1 MEAMHHYKSSD
12 KMSALINANP
22 LLLMAM
28 SRFGISLGFG
38 DATVQ
43 QICKDQGV
51 DCPTFLAVANFI
63 SHGLIDTAGVDLTS
77 LMYYLEHAH
86 SYFLD
91 FCLPL
96 IRRKLIEA
104 IDCSGRDEVA
114 LLILKF
120 YDEYVDEV
128 SRHMHYEDVKV
139 FKYVK
144 SLLQGQIESDYS
156 VSVFASGHHSI
167 HNKLNELKDIIIRYL
182 PQKENNLLNA
192 VLFDII
198 NCEQDLI
205 AHCMVEDKLFVPVA
219 LKVEADVESRPK
231 PVHAEN
237 AEDGYSTPLS
247 QREKEIIACVAKGM
261 ANKEIADALNISV
274 NTVTTHRRNL
284 AQKLQIHS
292 PAALA
297 IYAVLNN
304 IIDINSLK

>member
-1 MEAMHHYKSSD
+1 MEAMYHYKPSD
-12 KMSALINANP
+12 RMSELINANP

-43 QICKDQGV
+43 QICKEQGV
-51 DCPTFLAVANFI
+51 DCSTFLAVANFI
-63 SHGLIDTAGVDLTS
+63 SYGLIDTSEVDLSS

-91 FCLPL
+91 FCLPM

-114 LLILKF
+114 MLILKF

-128 SRHMHYEDVKV
+128 GRHMHYEDVKV

-144 SLLQGQIESDYS
+144 SLLQGHIDGDYS

-167 HNKLNELKDIIIRYL
+167 HNKLKELKDIIIRYL

-205 AHCMVEDKLFVPVA
+205 AHCLVEDKLFVPVA
-219 LKVEADVESRPK
+219 LKAEAEVESRPC
-231 PVHAEN
+231 VAQTEQ
-237 AEDGYSTPLS
+237 ADETYTAPLS
-247 QREKEIIACVAKGM
+247 QREREIIACVAKGM
-261 ANKEIADALNISV
+261 ANKEIAGALSISV

>member
-1 MEAMHHYKSSD
+1 MDKLGHYKPTD

-22 LLLMAM
+22 LLIMAM

-43 QICKDQGV
+43 QICDDQGV

-63 SHGLIDTAGVDLTS
+63 SFGSIDTANVDLSS

-86 SYFLD
+86 TYFLD
-91 FCLPL
+91 FNLPL

-104 IDCSGRDEVA
+104 IDCSGRDELA
-114 LLILKF
+114 MLILKF

-128 SRHMHYEDVKV
+128 SRHMHFEDATV

-144 SLLQGQIESDYS
+144 SMLQGQLDGNYS
-156 VSVFASGHHSI
+156 VSAFASGHHSI
-167 HNKLNELKDIIIRYL
+167 HSKLKELKDIIIRYL

-205 AHCMVEDKLFVPVA
+205 AHCLVEDKLFVPVA
-219 LKVEADVESRPK
+219 LKTEAELESRPRTE
-231 PVHAEN
+231 PAVEAN
-237 AEDGYSTPLS
+237 DNYSTPLS
-247 QREKEIIACVAKGM
+247 LREREIIACVAKGM
-261 ANKEIADALNISV
+261 SNKEIAEALSISV

-297 IYAVLNN
+297 IYAVLNK
-304 IIDINSLK
+304 IIDIDSLK

>member
-1 MEAMHHYKSSD
+1 MEQMRHYKPTD

-22 LLLMAM
+22 LLIMAM

-43 QICKDQGV
+43 KICADQNV

-63 SHGLIDTAGVDLTS
+63 SFGSIDTSNVDLGS

-86 SYFLD
+86 TYFLD
-91 FCLPL
+91 FNLPL

-104 IDCSGRDEVA
+104 IDCSGRDELA
-114 LLILKF
+114 MLILKF

-128 SRHMHYEDVKV
+128 SRHMHYEDATV

-144 SLLQGQIESDYS
+144 GMLQGQLDSNYS

-167 HNKLNELKDIIIRYL
+167 HNKLKELKDIIIRYL

-205 AHCMVEDKLFVPVA
+205 AHCLVEDKLFVPVA
-219 LKVEADVESRPK
+219 LKTEAELESRPK
-231 PVHAEN
+231 KETAEN
-237 AEDGYSTPLS
+237 VDDNDSAPLS
-247 QREKEIIACVAKGM
+247 QREREIIACVAKGM
-261 ANKEIADALNISV
+261 SNKEIADALSISV

-297 IYAVLNN
+297 IYAVLNK
-304 IIDINSLK
+304 IIDIDSLK

>member
-1 MEAMHHYKSSD
+1 MEQMHHYKPTD

-43 QICKDQGV
+43 QICKEQGV
-51 DCPTFLAVANFI
+51 DCATFLAVANFI
-63 SHGLIDTAGVDLTS
+63 SYGVINTDGIQLPS

-86 SYFLD
+86 TYFLD
-91 FCLPL
+91 FCLPM

-114 LLILKF
+114 MLILKF

-128 SRHMHYEDVKV
+128 GRHMHYEDAKV
-139 FKYVK
+139 FKYVR
-144 SLLQGQIESDYS
+144 SLIDGHLDSDYS
-156 VSVFASGHHSI
+156 VAVFASGHHSI
-167 HNKLNELKDIIIRYL
+167 HNKLEELKDIIIRYL

-205 AHCMVEDKLFVPVA
+205 AHCLVEDKLFVPVA
-219 LKVEADVESRPK
+219 LKAEAELEAKPTSEIAESG
-231 PVHAEN
+231 ADTY
-237 AEDGYSTPLS
+237 ATPLS
-247 QREKEIIACVAKGM
+247 QREREIIACVAKGLS
-261 ANKEIADALNISV
+261 NKEIADVLHISV